1 MLKMTEICQARDKPK
16 MVQLFFPVLK
26 KPFWLKTI
34 LRYFMLQWRSR
45 KNFITS
51 RLCSEL
57 IVISL
62 HRACACSLQAYGPK
76 SLSLQALKN
85 TGVWTTLLFIA
96 VKVLSTMMHTLTQ
109 KAALFTQGCCSY
121 MGVQGRLSQTR
132 KQGWMVWV
140 LLASSKTNKC
150 VCVYTLQRLQQQWP
164 GSLYMT
170 STTFFKGRCERR
182 RSMCVYAGQGCWP
195 LSIRSSLL
203 PSPHVAF
210 FLPYIEVVLFLDF
223 PFAASIHVRI
233 YGWTLLGRF
242 LAQEEAFFF
251 KYTIYHTIQHRRRI
265 LSRRMVQNKSL

>member
-85 TGVWTTLLFIA
+85 TGVWTTLMVNNILFASTHSERLAKKWIRGRTEYKPTTVSTA
-96 VKVLSTMMHTLTQ
+96 VTT
-109 KAALFTQGCCSY
+109 SY
-121 MGVQGRLSQTR
+121 TR
-132 KQGWMVWV
+132 GFW
-140 LLASSKTNKC
+140 
-150 VCVYTLQRLQQQWP
+150 
-164 GSLYMT
+164 
-170 STTFFKGRCERR
+170 
-182 RSMCVYAGQGCWP
+182 
-195 LSIRSSLL
+195 
-203 PSPHVAF
+203 
-210 FLPYIEVVLFLDF
+210 LDF
-223 PFAASIHVRI
+223 IWR
-233 YGWTLLGRF
+233 
-242 LAQEEAFFF
+242 ED
-251 KYTIYHTIQHRRRI
+251 YTWMRRD
-265 LSRRMVQNKSL
+265 